1 MDRYFKNC
9 NGRKEVSDLHVVG
22 VTGMFIASK
31 FEDIYPLKMKTV
43 FEKIAHKKLDI
54 QRIKDLELDILSAIH
69 YKIHAPTVLD
79 FLKVYLADV
88 LSIEILNRTETKKKE
103 DLALAANNATA
114 PEATPD
120 ASAQPQDEQKNVDQ
134 EGNETANE
142 PKAKVPAEDHRSPA
156 EKEA

>member
-9 NGRKEVSDLHVVG
+9 QGRKEVSDLHVVG
-22 VTGMFIASK
+22 VTAMFIGSK

-43 FEKIAHKKLDI
+43 FEKIAHKKLEI
-54 QRIKDLELDILSAIH
+54 QRIKDLELDILSSIQ

-88 LSIEILNRTETKKKE
+88 LNIEILNRTETKKKE
-103 DLALAANNATA
+103 DLALLANNATA
-114 PEATPD
+114 PEGAAD
-120 ASAQPQDEQKNVDQ
+120 AQPQDEQKNENQD
-134 EGNETANE
+134 GNETANE
-142 PKAKVPAEDHRSPA
+142 QRAKAAAEDHRTPA